1 MGENAR
7 ARAKLGFRVVSRRR
21 RGRNPSCSPILRSPR
36 RPRGARRS
44 DQPGFRPPAPLR
56 REVYSDGTWFPPPP
70 RLLLPPLSPPSCDSS
85 SSSSWELPSKGFVWN
100 TVSPRFSTT

>member
-56 REVYSDGTWFPPPP
+56 REVYSYP
-70 RLLLPPLSPPSCDSS
+70 LP
-85 SSSSWELPSKGFVWN
+85 LPSRLCI
-100 TVSPRFSTT
+100 SARFDFAVA